1 MITDYI
7 EKQISEAIGNETLSS
22 VEKGRRF
29 LNWALSYIFDKSDTE
44 IEENDLMDGVLKC
57 DGAYDYGID
66 AAFIENDTISIIQTK
81 YLSSNSVEAIAGFL
95 AQIQHIIV
103 DGIDKNS
110 REDLKDIY
118 NCIVQLDGI
127 DIYYVT
133 NDIIAENDWKVI
145 VRHVKEVEKVIKES
159 NQNKRIKIRILDI
172 NNIEDF
178 IDESRSIVPKK
189 FQGTRMK
196 LILERYFEN
205 KENNTIIA
213 EVSLKS
219 LASFIN
225 KKEKFLFY
233 SNIRNF
239 LGKRNKVNKEIERT
253 YNDDPKKFWFYNNG
267 ITIVCD
273 KYDEI
278 KELKDGGASMI
289 IETPQIVNGCQTSS
303 TIYSLWKNQSPEER
317 NKQEGTILVKIIE
330 DINSTKRKKITKY
343 TNSQTAVTGKDF
355 YALEEFHYQLQK
367 EFLKLGYNYIIQRK
381 DKIDKKDKKQ
391 GNKNYSYLFDKK
403 FSNAF
408 FAKDVVKAFAAGIH
422 FKPAKAK
429 SIGNL
434 VPGGS
439 YYDKLFNDKT
449 TPKDPRY
456 YLFPYAV
463 MYYSKNIMKHN
474 KDDKVKSAN
483 LLFISCYFKI
493 LLFIFEKLNLV
504 NEDNKDIIN
513 CDSNVIDWI
522 DTIFK
527 NQVLNKKLLQLT
539 EDILKTFLKD
549 TMIKRKI
556 GDNLPKFLKS
566 SVENDAEVIAILQDK
581 IREELEDCSEFTIND
596 IEECLGNYSPIEI
609 N

>member
-1 MITDYI
+1 MSIKYI
-7 EKQISEAIGNETLSS
+7 EKQIQEVIGNEILST
-22 VEKGRRF
+22 VEKGTRF
-29 LNWALSYIFDKSDTE
+29 LNWTLSYLFDKTDTE

-57 DGAYDYGID
+57 DGAYDCGID

-81 YLSSNSVEAIAGFL
+81 YLSSNSYEAILGFL
-95 AQIQHIIV
+95 AKIQEIIIN
-103 DGIDKNS
+103 GLDKNA
-110 REDLKDIY
+110 REVLKDVY
-118 NCIVQLDGI
+118 NSIVELEGI
-127 DIYYVT
+127 DIYYIT
-133 NDIIAENDWKVI
+133 NDIIKENEWKSI
-145 VRHVKEVEKVIKES
+145 IKQVKDVERTIKET
-159 NQNKRIKIRILDI
+159 NQYKRVKIRILDI
-172 NNIEDF
+172 NNMEDF

-205 KENNTIIA
+205 KESNTIIA
-213 EVSLKS
+213 EVALKN
-219 LASFIN
+219 LASFIRN
-225 KKEKFLFY
+225 KEKYLFY

-239 LGKRNKVNKEIERT
+239 LGKRNKVNKEIEKT

-273 KYDEI
+273 RYDEI
-278 KELKDGGASMI
+278 KNLNNGSAIMT

-303 TIYSLWKNQSPEER
+303 TIYSLWKNQSDDQR
-317 NKQEGTILVKIIE
+317 KQQEGTILIKIIE

-355 YALEEFHYQLQK
+355 FALEDFHYQLQK
-367 EFLKLGYNYIIQRK
+367 DFLKLGYNYIIQRK
-381 DKIDKKDKKQ
+381 DKIDNKDKKK

-408 FAKDVVKAFAAGIH
+408 FAKDIVQAFASGIH

-429 SIGNL
+429 SINNL

-439 YYDKLFNDKT
+439 YYDKLFNDAT

-463 MYYSKNIMKHN
+463 MYYSKNIMNHTKN
-474 KDDKVKSAN
+474 DKLKSSN
-483 LLFISCYFKI
+483 LLFINCYFKI
-493 LLFIFEKLNLV
+493 LLLILKKLDLIDENIQ
-504 NEDNKDIIN
+504 DIIH
-513 CDSNVIDWI
+513 CDTNIIEFI

-527 NQVLNKKLLQLT
+527 NQMLNESILKLT
-539 EDILKTFLKD
+539 EEALKAFLKD
-549 TMIKRKI
+549 TVIKRKI

-566 SVENDAEVIAILQDK
+566 NVENDAEVISILQDK
-581 IREELEDCSEFTIND
+581 IREELEDCSEFTIDD
-596 IEECLGNYSPIEI
+596 IKECLSI
-609 N
+609 

>member
-29 LNWALSYIFDKSDTE
+29 LNWTLSYIFDKSDTE

-66 AAFIENDTISIIQTK
+66 AAFVENDTISIIQTK

-118 NCIVQLDGI
+118 NLIVQLDGI

-429 SIGNL
+429 SISNL

-463 MYYSKNIMKHN
+463 MYYSKNIMAHN

-483 LLFISCYFKI
+483 LLFISCYFKM

-504 NEDNKDIIN
+504 NEDNKDIIH
-513 CDSNVIDWI
+513 CDSDVIDWI

-596 IEECLGNYSPIEI
+596 IKECLSNYSPIEI

>member
-1 MITDYI
+1 MSTDYI
-7 EKQISEAIGNETLSS
+7 EKQISEVMGYETLTS

-29 LNWALSYIFDKSDTE
+29 LDWTLSYLFDKSDTE
-44 IEENDLMDGVLKC
+44 IEENDLTDGVLKC
-57 DGAYDYGID
+57 DGAYDCGID
-66 AAFIENDTISIIQTK
+66 AAFIENDTVSIIQTK
-81 YLSSNSVEAIAGFL
+81 YLSSNSLEAISGFL
-95 AQIQHIIV
+95 AQIQKIII

-110 REDLKDIY
+110 REDLRDVY
-118 NCIVQLDGI
+118 NAIVQLDGI

-133 NDIIAENDWKVI
+133 NDSIGENDWKVI
-145 VRHVKEVEKVIKES
+145 IKQVKEVEKVIKEA
-159 NQNKRIKIRILDI
+159 NQSKRIKIRILDI

-196 LILERYFEN
+196 LIVERYFKN

-219 LASFIN
+219 LALFIN
-225 KKEKFLFY
+225 KQEKYLFY

-239 LGKRNKVNKEIERT
+239 LGKRNKVNREIERT
-253 YNDDPKKFWFYNNG
+253 YNDDPKKFWDYNNG

-273 KYDEI
+273 KYDDI
-278 KELKDGGASMI
+278 KDFKDGGASMI

-303 TIYSLWKNQSPEER
+303 TIYSLWKNQTIEDR

-330 DINSTKRKKITKY
+330 DINGTKRKKITKY

-355 YALEEFHYQLQK
+355 FALEEFHYQLQK
-367 EFLKLGYNYIIQRK
+367 EFLKFGYNYIIQRK
-381 DKIDKKDKKQ
+381 DKIDKKDKKK
-391 GNKNYSYLFDKK
+391 GNKDYSYLFDQK
-403 FSNAF
+403 FNNAF
-408 FAKDVVKAFAAGIH
+408 FAIVVVQAFAAGIH

-429 SIGNL
+429 SISNL

-456 YLFPYAV
+456 YLFPYSV
-463 MYYSKNIMKHN
+463 MYYSKNIMNHTKN
-474 KDDKVKSAN
+474 DKLKSAN
-483 LLFISCYFKI
+483 LLFINCYFKI
-493 LLFIFEKLNLV
+493 LLNIFQKMGLV
-504 NEDNKDIIN
+504 NEDIKDIIH
-513 CDSNVIDWI
+513 CDINVIELI
-522 DTIFK
+522 DSIFK
-527 NQVLNKKLLQLT
+527 NQILNKKILQLT
-539 EDILKTFLKD
+539 EEVLKTFLKD

-566 SVENDAEVIAILQDK
+566 SVENDAEVIAILQEK
-581 IREELEDCSEFTIND
+581 IREELDDCMEFSISN
-596 IEECLGNYSPIEI
+596 IKECLNI
-609 N
+609 

>member
-1 MITDYI
+1 MSTDYI
-7 EKQISEAIGNETLSS
+7 EKQISEVMGYETLTS

-29 LNWALSYIFDKSDTE
+29 LDWTLSYLFDKSDTE
-44 IEENDLMDGVLKC
+44 IEENDLTDGVLKC
-57 DGAYDYGID
+57 DGAYDCGID
-66 AAFIENDTISIIQTK
+66 AAFIENDTVSIIQTK
-81 YLSSNSVEAIAGFL
+81 YLSSNSLEAISGFL
-95 AQIQHIIV
+95 AQIQKIII

-110 REDLKDIY
+110 REDLRDVY
-118 NCIVQLDGI
+118 NAIVQLDGI

-133 NDIIAENDWKVI
+133 NDSIGENDWKVI
-145 VRHVKEVEKVIKES
+145 IKQVKEVEKVIKEA
-159 NQNKRIKIRILDI
+159 NQSKRIKIRILDI

-196 LILERYFEN
+196 LIVERYFKN

-219 LASFIN
+219 LALFIN
-225 KKEKFLFY
+225 KQEKYLFY

-239 LGKRNKVNKEIERT
+239 LGKRNKVNREIERT
-253 YNDDPKKFWFYNNG
+253 YNDDPKKFWDYNNG

-273 KYDEI
+273 KYDDI
-278 KELKDGGASMI
+278 KDFKDGGASMI

-303 TIYSLWKNQSPEER
+303 TIYSLWKNQTIEDR

-330 DINSTKRKKITKY
+330 DINGTKRKKITKY

-355 YALEEFHYQLQK
+355 FALEEFHYQLQK
-367 EFLKLGYNYIIQRK
+367 EFLKFGYNYIIQRK
-381 DKIDKKDKKQ
+381 DKIDKKDKKK
-391 GNKNYSYLFDKK
+391 GNKDYSYLFDQK
-403 FSNAF
+403 FNNAF
-408 FAKDVVKAFAAGIH
+408 FAKDVVQAFAAGIH

-429 SIGNL
+429 SISNL

-456 YLFPYAV
+456 YLFPYSV
-463 MYYSKNIMKHN
+463 MYYSKNIMNHTKN
-474 KDDKVKSAN
+474 DKLKSAN
-483 LLFISCYFKI
+483 LLFINCYFKI
-493 LLFIFEKLNLV
+493 LLNIFQKMGLV
-504 NEDNKDIIN
+504 NEDIKDIIH
-513 CDSNVIDWI
+513 CDINVIELI
-522 DTIFK
+522 DSIFK
-527 NQVLNKKLLQLT
+527 NQILNKKILQLT
-539 EDILKTFLKD
+539 EEVLKTFLKD

-566 SVENDAEVIAILQDK
+566 SVENDAEVIAILQEK
-581 IREELEDCSEFTIND
+581 IREELDDCMEFSISN
-596 IEECLGNYSPIEI
+596 IKECLNI
-609 N
+609 

>member
-7 EKQISEAIGNETLSS
+7 EKQISEAIGSEFISS

-29 LNWALSYIFDKSDTE
+29 LNWTLSYIFDKSDTE
-44 IEENDLMDGVLKC
+44 IEENDLVDGVLKC
-57 DGAYDYGID
+57 DGANDCGID
-66 AAFIENDTISIIQTK
+66 ASFIENDTISIIQTK
-81 YLSSNSVEAIAGFL
+81 YLNSNSVEAIAGFL

-110 REDLKDIY
+110 REDIKDIY
-118 NCIVQLDGI
+118 NSILELDGI
-127 DIYYVT
+127 DIYYIT
-133 NDIIAENDWKVI
+133 NDSIVEADWKVI

-159 NQNKRIKIRILDI
+159 KQNKRIKIRILDI

-196 LILERYFEN
+196 LILEKYFVN

-239 LGKRNKVNKEIERT
+239 LGKRNKVNKEIEST

-278 KELKDGGASMI
+278 KELKDGGASMV

-303 TIYSLWKNQSPEER
+303 TIYSLWKNQSLEER
-317 NKQEGTILVKIIE
+317 NNQQGTILVKIIE

-355 YALEEFHYQLQK
+355 FALEDFHYQLQK

-408 FAKDVVKAFAAGIH
+408 FAKDVVQAFAAGIH
-422 FKPAKAK
+422 FRPGKAK
-429 SIGNL
+429 SISNL

-456 YLFPYAV
+456 YLFPYSI
-463 MYYSKNIMKHN
+463 MYYSKNIMNHS
-474 KDDKVKSAN
+474 KDDKLKSAN
-483 LLFISCYFKI
+483 LLFICCYFKI
-493 LLFIFEKLNLV
+493 LMYIFEKLNLV
-504 NEDNKDIIN
+504 SDDTIDIIH
-513 CDSNVIDWI
+513 CDDCVIDWI
-522 DTIFK
+522 DKIFK
-527 NQVLNKKLLQLT
+527 NQSLNKKLLQLT
-539 EDILKTFLKD
+539 EDIVKTFLKD

-566 SVENDAEVIAILQDK
+566 SVESDSEVIIILKDK
-581 IREELEDCSEFTIND
+581 IIEELEDFNELTID
-596 IEECLGNYSPIEI
+596 SIRELIQI
-609 N
+609 

>member
-29 LNWALSYIFDKSDTE
+29 LNWTLSYIFDKSDTE

-57 DGAYDYGID
+57 DGAYDCGID

-118 NCIVQLDGI
+118 NSIVQLDGI

-239 LGKRNKVNKEIERT
+239 LGKRNKVNKEIEKT

-317 NKQEGTILVKIIE
+317 NNQEGTILVKIIE

-355 YALEEFHYQLQK
+355 FALEDFHYQLQK

-429 SIGNL
+429 SISNL

-463 MYYSKNIMKHN
+463 MYYSKNIMEHN

-504 NEDNKDIIN
+504 NEDNKDIIH

-527 NQVLNKKLLQLT
+527 NQALNKKLLQLT
-539 EDILKTFLKD
+539 EDIIKTFLKD

-566 SVENDAEVIAILQDK
+566 SVENDAEVITILQDK

-596 IEECLGNYSPIEI
+596 IKECLSNYSPIEI